1 MRSLKRDLELLISS
15 VKQIKESSIIGA
27 EKEDGEII
35 KLLIETKFNSV
46 IRVSILIMSISSSFG
61 NASKYIYDF
70 IKEKL
75 IGLGPLKIKFVNELY
90 DFIRAIEK
98 EVEVNELETIIPV
111 NIVAYQNT
119 VFCFEERQYILEVH
133 SKNIKAYLDKDG
145 QIVVEKFVF

>member
-61 NASKYIYDF
+61 NASKYIYMT
-70 IKEKL
+70 L
-75 IGLGPLKIKFVNELY
+75 L
-90 DFIRAIEK
+90 R
-98 EVEVNELETIIPV
+98 
-111 NIVAYQNT
+111 
-119 VFCFEERQYILEVH
+119 
-133 SKNIKAYLDKDG
+133 KNLLD
-145 QIVVEKFVF
+145 